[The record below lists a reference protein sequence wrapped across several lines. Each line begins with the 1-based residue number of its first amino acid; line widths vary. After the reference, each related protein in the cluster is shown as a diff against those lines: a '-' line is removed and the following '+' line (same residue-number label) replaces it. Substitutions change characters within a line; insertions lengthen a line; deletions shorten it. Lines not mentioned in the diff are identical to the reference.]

1 MNEPSLSS
9 KANLISISSG
19 PWALLLKLLAHF
31 FPAKRDRQ
39 STSRLVFAARLRPEF
54 RMPPVRGP
62 VVRIRGMIRTQEF
75 WIHTSLSSTAAAR
88 RHTGSTAA
96 ARYDWR
102 EVAGMANF
110 KMYLLRQF
118 CSNRVELFFTIH
130 RSHRRKK

>member
-62 VVRIRGMIRTQEF
+62 VVRIRGMVQTQHF
-75 WIHTSLSSTAAAR
+75 WIRTSLSSTAAAR
-88 RHTGSTAA
+88 RHTASI
-96 ARYDWR
+96 
-102 EVAGMANF
+102 
-110 KMYLLRQF
+110 LLLHAMIGGGCRSGKLQNV
-118 CSNRVELFFTIH
+118 SPPSVLFE
-130 RSHRRKK
+130 